1 MAVDSAFQAVPR
13 TALKKK
19 PARSTPLIC
28 MLDLTGFA
36 MVMVLVVF
44 VTMVFLMVLPP
55 LGGHGAGVD
64 MAITRNS
71 MARPGASQEDAII
84 ITITRYGK
92 VFVGS
97 HTLFLPALPG
107 IIHNHLADGG
117 ERKVYLRIDRYA
129 RYGDVPPLLA
139 KIRSAGVENISFLV
153 EQRSNAPTGNAA
165 NQTPLKGPM

>member
-1 MAVDSAFQAVPR
+1 MTVDGVFQGYSR

-28 MLDLTGFA
+28 MLDFTGFA

-44 VTMVFLMVLPP
+44 VTMVFLMILPP

-64 MAITRNS
+64 MAKAYNS
-71 MARPGASQEDAII
+71 VARPRASREDAIV
-84 ITITRYGK
+84 ITIARDGK
-92 VFVGS
+92 VYVGS
-97 HTLFLPALPG
+97 DILFLPALPG
-107 IIHNHLADGG
+107 LIHNHLADGG
-117 ERKVYLRIDRYA
+117 ERKVYLRIDRHA

-153 EQRSNAPTGNAA
+153 EQRSNAPTGDAA
-165 NQTPLKGPM
+165 DQSPRHGLM